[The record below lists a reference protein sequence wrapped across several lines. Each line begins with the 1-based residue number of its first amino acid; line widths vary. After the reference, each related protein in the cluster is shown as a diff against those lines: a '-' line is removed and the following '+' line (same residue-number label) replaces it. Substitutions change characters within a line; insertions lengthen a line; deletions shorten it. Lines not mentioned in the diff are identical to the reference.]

1 MDSVASYLPIVGIVV
16 SVMSALAVAIFYGFM
31 YFNMAPDATPQFQSI
46 LGTVTIGSIIFSIL
60 AYLALLQ
67 QDGFTRQLI
76 IYILVFFPIVM
87 SCLAFGISA

>member
-1 MDSVASYLPIVGIVV
+1 MDSVASYVPIVGIVV

-31 YFNMAPDATPQFQSI
+31 YFNMAPDATPQFQSV
-46 LGTVTIGSIIFSIL
+46 LGTVTIGSIILSIL
-60 AYLALLQ
+60 TYLALLQ
-67 QDGFTRQLI
+67 QSGFTQQII